1 MSRRHAALVSFGI
14 LLSRLSGLLR
24 MKVLAY
30 ALGQGDEADA
40 WAAGVRIPNMLQNL
54 FGEGVLSAA
63 FIPRY
68 ARLLAEGKE
77 EDAKRL
83 AGALLSILA
92 LLLAVMVLLGQFAAP
107 WLTALLISQEWSPA
121 KRQLTEQLVRILFP
135 GAGLLALSA
144 WSLGVLNSHRR
155 FLLAYASPMF
165 WNATIVVAVLSGGVG
180 ALPSQLVIYAA
191 WGSVVG
197 SLIQVLVLWPT
208 VVRVSQGIRPIWW
221 RGVAGVPDVLRAV
234 VPNIIARGA
243 NQIAGFID
251 LRIATWLPTGAAI
264 AITNAQILYTLPVSL
279 FGMAISAAELPEMS
293 RLGGTT
299 DQIAQA
305 LRVRLSAAT
314 QRLSYYII
322 PSAMGFLTLG
332 GVIAAAL
339 LEGGRFTADD
349 SRFVWFVLA
358 GSSIGL
364 LAATLARLYA
374 STFYA
379 LHDTRTPLRY
389 ALIRVLFGAALGISA
404 VRVTHG
410 MLGLEAPLAAAAL
423 TASAG
428 IAGWLEFFLL
438 RRGLRA
444 RLGTFDLPRLALGQL
459 WGAALAAGVVGTVVR
474 LLGTD
479 WPPLLLAVLAV
490 GANAV
495 TYLAITTWC
504 DVPEAAVLTG
514 RLRRRLR
521 QKR

>member
-24 MKVLAY
+24 IKVLAY
-30 ALGQGDEADA
+30 TLGQGDEADA
-40 WAAGVRIPNMLQNL
+40 WAAGFRIPNMLQNL

-68 ARLLAEGKE
+68 ARLLADGRE
-77 EDAKRL
+77 EEAKRL
-83 AGALLSILA
+83 AGALLSVLA
-92 LLLAVMVLLGQFAAP
+92 LLLAALVLLGQFAAP
-107 WLTALLISQEWSPA
+107 WLTALVISGEWSPA

-144 WSLGVLNSHRR
+144 WCLGVLNSHRR
-155 FLLAYASPMF
+155 FLLAYASPVL
-165 WNATIVVAVLSGGVG
+165 WNAAIIVAVLNGGVG
-180 ALPSQLVIYAA
+180 AAPARLVVLAA

-197 SLIQVLVLWPT
+197 SLLQVLVQWPT
-208 VVRVSQGIRPIWW
+208 VVKVSRGIRPRLW
-221 RGVAGVPDVLRAV
+221 RGVTGVGDVLRAV

-243 NQIAGFID
+243 NQISAFID
-251 LRIATWLPTGAAI
+251 LRIATWLPTGAPIAI
-264 AITNAQILYTLPVSL
+264 ANAQMLYTLPVSL
-279 FGMAISAAELPEMS
+279 FGMAISAAELPEMAKV
-293 RLGGTT
+293 GGTPE
-299 DQIAQA
+299 QIAQA

-314 QRLSYYII
+314 QRLAFYII

-339 LEGGRFTADD
+339 LEGGRFTAAD
-349 SRFVWFVLA
+349 SRFVWFVLG

-364 LAATLARLYA
+364 LANTLARLYA

-389 ALIRVLFGAALGISA
+389 ALVRVTFGAVLGVSA
-404 VRVTHG
+404 VRLTHG
-410 MLGLEAPLAAAAL
+410 VLGLEAPLAAAAL

-428 IAGWLEFFLL
+428 IAGWVEFFLL
-438 RRGLRA
+438 RRGLRN
-444 RLGTFDLPRLALGQL
+444 RLGTFDLPRSALWQL
-459 WGAALAAGVVGTVVR
+459 WAAALAAGAVGTVVR
-474 LLGTD
+474 LLGIG
-479 WPPLLLAVLAV
+479 WSPLLLAVMAV
-490 GANAV
+490 GANAL

-514 RLRRRLR
+514 RLRRRFGR
-521 QKR
+521 VR